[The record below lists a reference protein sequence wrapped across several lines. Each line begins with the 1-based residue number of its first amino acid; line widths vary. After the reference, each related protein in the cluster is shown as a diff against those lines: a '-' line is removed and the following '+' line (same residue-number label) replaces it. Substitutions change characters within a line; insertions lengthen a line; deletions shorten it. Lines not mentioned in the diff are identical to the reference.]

1 MIPLHDALR
10 LGHIEAALV
19 LMDKMDAVGAE
30 SWNGLSYI
38 QLLEFAAQGGCS
50 QLVGRLLQTGDP
62 ESRHRFPCSWF
73 VRWQTNVL
81 HARKQCCATQCAA
94 VMKTP

>member
-62 ESRHRFPCSWF
+62 ESRHSPTDSPAHGLCAGRPMCCMLASSAAQ
-73 VRWQTNVL
+73 RSVL
-81 HARKQCCATQCAA
+81 RL
-94 VMKTP
+94 